1 MIQVIALAGA
11 LLLVALNGFFV
22 AAEFGLVKLRATR
35 VQSLAT
41 QHGLRGRLLGKVH
54 GQLDAYLS
62 ACQLGITL
70 ASLGLGWIGEP
81 AFAQLL
87 EPVFDLVGVRSPEL
101 IHGISLVFAFT
112 AISFLHIVVGELA
125 PKSLAIREAEKISL
139 WAAAPLY
146 GFYWT
151 MYPAIWALNSSANAV
166 LRLAGLSADHGAEA
180 HYSTDELKL
189 ILRSRR
195 AAAQE
200 EALHEARAQADAR
213 ALAYGHAA
221 AGGVARANGSAGAAA
236 KPSPRARRP
245 ASTANMG
252 GAGST
257 YSADEWN
264 ALAHSLDFSR
274 LSVSDL
280 MRPAHEMVG
289 LRRDLSLAEN
299 MQIVA
304 RHRFSRYPLFEDAS
318 GERVAG
324 LIHLKD
330 LLLAREAGH
339 ALDDLGKF
347 VRPVQYVKPEAPA
360 LALFRRFRKGAPHFA
375 LVGRKGMRPSGFLT
389 LDNLLGA
396 LVGQIHDEFHQADT
410 DWTRMD
416 DGTLMGRG
424 SLPVVSLEQ
433 ALGIDIDEGR
443 AESVG
448 GLVIHAL
455 NDLPTEGQRVEFD
468 RFDIVVKKMKG
479 PRIVLVRVY
488 PKDLEDEGG

>member
-1 MIQVIALAGA
+1 MIQLIALIGA
-11 LLLVALNGFFV
+11 LFLVALNGFFV

-35 VQSLAT
+35 VQSLAAE
-41 QHGLRGRLLGKVH
+41 HGLRGRLLAKVH

-87 EPVFDLVGVRSPEL
+87 EPVFDLLGVQSPEL

-139 WAAAPLY
+139 WAATPLY

-166 LRLAGLSADHGAEA
+166 LRLAGLSADHGSEA
-180 HYSTDELKL
+180 HYSTEELKL

-195 AAAQE
+195 AAAEAEAQA
-200 EALHEARAQADAR
+200 ALHSHADTGA
-213 ALAYGHAA
+213 H
-221 AGGVARANGSAGAAA
+221 AGAHGGIV
-236 KPSPRARRP
+236 RRRP
-245 ASTANMG
+245 AREAAASQARGAAGNAN
-252 GAGST
+252 ANALSV
-257 YSADEWN
+257 DEWN
-264 ALAHSLDFSR
+264 TLAHSLDFSR
-274 LSVSDL
+274 LTVSDL

-289 LRRDLSLAEN
+289 LRRDLSLREN

-318 GERVAG
+318 GEHVAG

-339 ALDDLGKF
+339 TLDDLGKF
-347 VRPVQYVKPEAPA
+347 VRPVQYVKPETPA

-455 NDLPTEGQRVEFD
+455 NDLPTEGQRVSFD

>member
-1 MIQVIALAGA
+1 MSQLLALIGA
-11 LLLVALNGFFV
+11 FLLVALNGFFV

-35 VQSLAT
+35 VQALAQ
-41 QHGLRGRLLGKVH
+41 QHGLRGRLLAKVH

-87 EPVFDLVGVRSPEL
+87 APVFELLGVQSAELV
-101 IHGISLVFAFT
+101 HAISLVFAFT
-112 AISFLHIVVGELA
+112 VISFLHIVVGELA
-125 PKSLAIREAEKISL
+125 PKSLAIRQAEKISL
-139 WAAAPLY
+139 WTAMPLY

-151 MYPAIWALNSSANAV
+151 MYPAIWVLNTSANAV
-166 LRLAGLSADHGAEA
+166 LRLAGLSSEHGHDT

-195 AAAQE
+195 AAAQA
-200 EALHEARAQADAR
+200 EAEAHDATHEPRGAKS
-213 ALAYGHAA
+213 
-221 AGGVARANGSAGAAA
+221 ANGAVPLLPAPAANA
-236 KPSPRARRP
+236 
-245 ASTANMG
+245 
-252 GAGST
+252 

-264 ALAHSLDFSR
+264 TLAHSLDFSR
-274 LSVSDL
+274 LTISDL
-280 MRPAHEMVG
+280 MRPTHEMVG
-289 LRRDLSLAEN
+289 LRRDLSLREN

-304 RHRFSRYPLFEDAS
+304 RHRFSRYPLFEDAA

-330 LLLAREAGH
+330 LLLAREAGN
-339 ALDDLGKF
+339 ALSDLGKF
-347 VRPVQYVKPEAPA
+347 VRPVQYVRPETPA

-375 LVGRKGMRPSGFLT
+375 LVGHKNARPVGFLT

-455 NDLPTEGQRVEFD
+455 NDLPTEGQRVGFD

>member
-1 MIQVIALAGA
+1 LIQVFALVGA

-22 AAEFGLVKLRATR
+22 AAEFGLVKLRQTR
-35 VQSLAT
+35 VQSLAAE
-41 QHGLRGRLLGKVH
+41 HGMRGRLLAKVH
-54 GQLDAYLS
+54 AELDAYLS

-87 EPVFDLVGVRSPEL
+87 EPLFQLAGITSPEL
-101 IHGISLVFAFT
+101 IRGISLVFAFS

-125 PKSLAIREAEKISL
+125 PKSLAIREAEKIGL
-139 WAAAPLY
+139 WTAAPLY
-146 GFYWT
+146 AFYWA
-151 MYPAIWALNSSANAV
+151 MYPAIWVLNHSSAAV
-166 LRLAGLSADHGAEA
+166 LRLAGLSSEHGTDA

-189 ILRSRR
+189 ILRRR
-195 AAAQE
+195 
-200 EALHEARAQADAR
+200 RAQADAD
-213 ALAYGHAA
+213 AQAPHHPAGQAASLA
-221 AGGVARANGSAGAAA
+221 
-236 KPSPRARRP
+236 
-245 ASTANMG
+245 TA
-252 GAGST
+252 T

-274 LSVSDL
+274 LTVSDL
-280 MRPAHEMVG
+280 ARPAHELVG
-289 LRRDLSLAEN
+289 LRRDLPLAEN
-299 MQIVA
+299 MQTIA
-304 RHRFSRYPLFEDAS
+304 RHRFTRYPLFEDAS

-330 LLLAREAGH
+330 LLLARESGQP
-339 ALDDLGKF
+339 LGDLGEY
-347 VRPVQYVKPEAPA
+347 VRPVQYVHPAMPA
-360 LALFRRFRKGAPHFA
+360 LALFRRFRKGAPHLA
-375 LVGRKGMRPSGFLT
+375 LVGRKGARPIGFLT

-396 LVGQIHDEFHQADT
+396 LVGQIHDEFHQGDN

-416 DGTLMGRG
+416 DGTLMGKG

-455 NDLPTEGQRVEFD
+455 NDLPTEGQRVSFD
-468 RFDIVVKKMKG
+468 RFDVVVKKMKG

-488 PKDLEDEGG
+488 PKDLDDEGG

>member
-1 MIQVIALAGA
+1 MIQLLALVGA

-35 VQSLAT
+35 VQSLAAA
-41 QHGLRGRLLGKVH
+41 HGLRGSILAKVH

-81 AFAQLL
+81 AFAELL
-87 EPVFDLVGVRSPEL
+87 APLFALLGVTSPEL
-101 IHGISLVFAFT
+101 VHGISLVFAFT
-112 AISFLHIVVGELA
+112 VISFLHIVVGELA
-125 PKSLAIREAEKISL
+125 PKSMAIRQSEKISL
-139 WAAAPLY
+139 WTALPLY

-151 MYPAIWALNSSANAV
+151 MYPAIWALNTSANAV
-166 LRLAGLSADHGAEA
+166 LRLAGLSSEHGHDS

-195 AAAQE
+195 AAAE
-200 EALHEARAQADAR
+200 AQAETQH
-213 ALAYGHAA
+213 HAEFA
-221 AGGVARANGSAGAAA
+221 ANGRGARNGARSGARNGEAA
-236 KPSPRARRP
+236 P
-245 ASTANMG
+245 APAAN
-252 GAGST
+252 A
-257 YSADEWN
+257 YNADEWN
-264 ALAHSLDFSR
+264 TLAHSLDFSR
-274 LSVSDL
+274 LTVSDL

-289 LRRDLSLAEN
+289 LRRDLPVSEN
-299 MQIVA
+299 MQIMA

-330 LLLAREAGH
+330 LLLAREAGNT
-339 ALDDLGKF
+339 LDDLGKF
-347 VRPVQYVKPEAPA
+347 VRPVQYVKPETPA

-375 LVGRKGMRPSGFLT
+375 LVGHKGARPSGFLT

-455 NDLPTEGQRVEFD
+455 NDLPTEGQRVAFE

-479 PRIVLVRVY
+479 PRIVLVRIY

>member
-35 VQSLAT
+35 VQSLAM
-41 QHGLRGRLLGKVH
+41 QHGFRGRLLAKVH

-81 AFAQLL
+81 AFARLL

-112 AISFLHIVVGELA
+112 VISFLHIVVGELA

-166 LRLAGLSADHGAEA
+166 LRLAGLSADHGTEA

-195 AAAQE
+195 AAAQ
-200 EALHEARAQADAR
+200 AQAQTEARARGGAR
-213 ALAYGHAA
+213 THAA
-221 AGGVARANGSAGAAA
+221 AAPGGVARANGFAAHA
-236 KPSPRARRP
+236 
-245 ASTANMG
+245 ASTAST
-252 GAGST
+252 GST
-257 YSADEWN
+257 YSTDEWN

-289 LRRDLSLAEN
+289 LRRDLSLREN

-304 RHRFSRYPLFEDAS
+304 RHRFSRYPLFEDGS

-347 VRPVQYVKPEAPA
+347 VRPVQYVKPETPA

-410 DWTRMD
+410 DWTRND

>member
-41 QHGLRGRLLGKVH
+41 EHGLRGRLLAKVH

-87 EPVFDLVGVRSPEL
+87 EPVFDLLGVRSPEL

-112 AISFLHIVVGELA
+112 VISFLHIVVGELA

-166 LRLAGLSADHGAEA
+166 LRLAGLSSEHGAEA

-195 AAAQE
+195 AAAQ
-200 EALHEARAQADAR
+200 ADAR
-213 ALAYGHAA
+213 ALANGHAA
-221 AGGVARANGSAGAAA
+221 PGAVARVDGPAGHAASAGSA
-236 KPSPRARRP
+236 
-245 ASTANMG
+245 ASTAN
-252 GAGST
+252 T
-257 YSADEWN
+257 YSTDEWN

-274 LSVSDL
+274 LTVSDL

-347 VRPVQYVKPEAPA
+347 VRPVQYVKPETPA

-375 LVGRKGMRPSGFLT
+375 LVGRKGMRPGGFLT

>member
-1 MIQVIALAGA
+1 LIQLLALVGA
-11 LLLVALNGFFV
+11 FLLVALNGFFV

-35 VQSLAT
+35 VQSLAQ
-41 QHGLRGRLLGKVH
+41 QHGLRGRLLARVH

-87 EPVFDLVGVRSPEL
+87 APVFELLGVQSAQLVHAV
-101 IHGISLVFAFT
+101 SLVFAFT
-112 AISFLHIVVGELA
+112 VISFLHIVVGELA
-125 PKSLAIREAEKISL
+125 PKSLAIRQAEKISL
-139 WAAAPLY
+139 WAAMPLY

-151 MYPAIWALNSSANAV
+151 MYPAIWVLNSSANAV
-166 LRLAGLSADHGAEA
+166 LRLAGLSSEHGHDA
-180 HYSTDELKL
+180 HYSTEELKL

-195 AAAQE
+195 AAA
-200 EALHEARAQADAR
+200 EAEAHDAS
-213 ALAYGHAA
+213 LVQH
-221 AGGVARANGSAGAAA
+221 GGDGANGAHGAIGAIGGSGA
-236 KPSPRARRP
+236 PQRRP
-245 ASTANMG
+245 ALAAN
-252 GAGST
+252 A
-257 YSADEWN
+257 YNADEWN
-264 ALAHSLDFSR
+264 TLAHSLDFSR
-274 LSVSDL
+274 LTISDL

-289 LRRDLSLAEN
+289 LRRDLSLREN

-330 LLLAREAGH
+330 LLLAREAGN
-339 ALDDLGKF
+339 ALDDLGRF
-347 VRPVQYVKPEAPA
+347 VRPVQYVRPDTPA

-375 LVGRKGMRPSGFLT
+375 LVGHKGARPAGFLT

-455 NDLPTEGQRVEFD
+455 NDLPSEGQRVEFD

-488 PKDLEDEGG
+488 PGDLEDEGG